1 MAAARRTAA
10 QNADGKKVE
19 EKRYSQFSRDS
30 ILLFAESYGI
40 SDVSQQALAVLTED
54 LNYRLRELAQN
65 SGQFMRHSKR
75 RKLTCED
82 IDRALRWSDTEPIYG
97 CGGSEPLPFR
107 HVREAEV
114 YVTDDHQVEL
124 LEELESP
131 LQVQLPRQPSLQ
143 GRWLVVEGVA
153 LGDEPGGT
161 AKNGASVLNRDN
173 GVASV
178 GQKAVQTQATP
189 AHMQYYE
196 EVTAAL
202 LGSDEQLVEASLE
215 DLASNPCLSPLLPYL
230 VHFVSLGVRKL
241 SHDLANLDRLLRTV
255 HTLAHNPNLFLN
267 TRPYPTLLVQA
278 LLFCLLEPLA
288 AAINPVNDHW
298 ALRDSA
304 ARLLAS
310 LLRKWGD
317 RAYSLHNQVLDALGE
332 CLREPSKPLCAQ
344 YGAVSG
350 LIALG
355 VPVLRQVLCPAL
367 AAYWPQLEA
376 VLSDCRPS
384 STQMQSDATKVHGA
398 MLLAAELLVL
408 QRHKELPRSE
418 AGLASYAQLY
428 ECFGDALAARLPT
441 LQVAHLVY
449 TARTE
454 PVGASSPTG
463 EQLLE
468 AFYEDERS
476 LSAEEDNNSEDSG
489 LSGPPPGA
497 LHPQVK
503 STISDPARGIRLT
516 IALRRPA
523 GEPPK
528 AKRKRT
534 PDPREPPF
542 EVVPLV
548 LPRKRGRMVICFEG
562 ATPLLPRAKEEPV
575 LPAPECRV
583 ALLSRRMGK
592 VGRSRRRKV
601 APFRSRHGGAAI
613 DSLL

>member
-1 MAAARRTAA
+1 MATTRRTAG
-10 QNADGKKVE
+10 QNSDGKKVE

-82 IDRALRWSDTEPIYG
+82 VQRAMRWSDTEPVYG
-97 CGGSEPLPFR
+97 CSGPDPLPFR

-114 YVTDDHQVEL
+114 YCTDDHTVDL

-131 LQVQLPRQPSLQ
+131 LQLQIPRQPSLQ

-153 LGDEPGGT
+153 IGAEPTGAVKG
-161 AKNGASVLNRDN
+161 GASSLNRDS
-173 GVASV
+173 GVAST
-178 GQKAVQTQATP
+178 GQNAVQTQVTP
-189 AHMQYYE
+189 SHMQYYE
-196 EVTAAL
+196 EVTVAL

-230 VHFVSLGVRKL
+230 VHFISLGVRKL

-255 HTLAHNPNLFLN
+255 HALAHNPNLFLN

-310 LLRKWGD
+310 LLKKWGD
-317 RAYSLHNQVLDALGE
+317 RAYSLHTQVLEALGE
-332 CLREPSKPLCAQ
+332 CLKEPSKPLCAQ

-355 VPVLRQVLCPAL
+355 VPVLCRVFCPAL
-367 AAYWPQLEA
+367 ATYWPQLEA
-376 VLSDCRPS
+376 VLADSRPT

-398 MLLAAELLVL
+398 MLLAAELIIL
-408 QRHKELPRSE
+408 QRHRELPRSE
-418 AGLASYAQLY
+418 AGLASYTQLY
-428 ECFGDALAARLPT
+428 ECFGDALATRLPT
-441 LQVAHLVY
+441 LHVSHLMY
-449 TARTE
+449 MARRE
-454 PVGASSPTG
+454 PAGTSSPTG

-476 LSAEEDNNSEDSG
+476 MSADEDNNSEDSG

-516 IALRRPA
+516 IALRRPTVD
-523 GEPPK
+523 PPK

-542 EVVPLV
+542 EAVPLV
-548 LPRKRGRMVICFEG
+548 LPRKRGHMVICFEG
-562 ATPLLPRAKEEPV
+562 ATPLLPRAKEEPIV
-575 LPAPECRV
+575 PVPECRM
-583 ALLSRRMGK
+583 AQLSRRMGR

-601 APFRSRHGGAAI
+601 APFRSRHLGAGI

>member
-1 MAAARRTAA
+1 T
-10 QNADGKKVE
+10 
-19 EKRYSQFSRDS
+19 
-30 ILLFAESYGI
+30 
-40 SDVSQQALAVLTED
+40 
-54 LNYRLRELAQN
+54 
-65 SGQFMRHSKR
+65 
-75 RKLTCED
+75 
-82 IDRALRWSDTEPIYG
+82 
-97 CGGSEPLPFR
+97 LP
-107 HVREAEV
+107 
-114 YVTDDHQVEL
+114 
-124 LEELESP
+124 
-131 LQVQLPRQPSLQ
+131 

-153 LGDEPGGT
+153 LDDEPVGATKGGV
-161 AKNGASVLNRDN
+161 SSLNRDS
-173 GVASV
+173 GVAGT
-178 GQKAVQTQATP
+178 GQKAVQTHATP
-189 AHMQYYE
+189 SHMQYYE
-196 EVTAAL
+196 KVTEAL
-202 LGSDEQLVEASLE
+202 LGSDAQLVEASLE

-230 VHFVSLGVRKL
+230 VHFISLGVRKL
-241 SHDLANLDRLLRTV
+241 SHDLANLDRLLQTV
-255 HTLAHNPNLFLN
+255 HALAHNPNLFLN

-310 LLRKWGD
+310 LLRNWGD
-317 RAYSLHNQVLDALGE
+317 RAYSLHGQVLEALGE

-350 LIALG
+350 LVALG
-355 VPVLRQVLCPAL
+355 VPVLRQASIGGVLCPAL
-367 AAYWPQLEA
+367 AAYWPRLEA

-384 STQMQSDATKVHGA
+384 SAQMQSDATKVHGA

-418 AGLASYAQLY
+418 VGLASYAQLY

-449 TARTE
+449 TPRTE

-468 AFYEDERS
+468 AFYEEDRS
-476 LSAEEDNNSEDSG
+476 LSAEDDNNSEESG

-516 IALRRPA
+516 IALRRPT

-534 PDPREPPF
+534 PDPREPAF
-542 EVVPLV
+542 ELVPLM
-548 LPRKRGRMVICFEG
+548 LPRKRGHMVICFEG
-562 ATPLLPRAKEEPV
+562 ATPLLPRAKEDPV

-583 ALLSRRMGK
+583 ALLSRRMGR

-601 APFRSRHGGAAI
+601 APFRSWHLGAGI